1 MKKGLFILLLC
12 ISHNI
17 FSQDISQKVL
27 QEYEDTLSTIAHT
40 IMHGENEKVRQEEN
54 KGFISEL
61 WLSLNISQRWNSCPI
76 SLFPGVVI
84 GLLFL
89 LLASL

>member
-17 FSQDISQKVL
+17 FSQDVSQKVL

-40 IMHGENEKVRQEEN
+40 IMHGENEKVRHMTMQNTLN
-54 KGFISEL
+54 KHETCIL
-61 WLSLNISQRWNSCPI
+61 
-76 SLFPGVVI
+76 
-84 GLLFL
+84 
-89 LLASL
+89 